1 MAQAE
6 RERALDNDNNNS
18 HVKAVGKEGQGGP
31 LSLLHSNSKKVSF
44 ESLTVDNV
52 FDIEENISNTNES
65 SGSDL
70 SNENGPFCCS
80 NEDISNAEN
89 GPSRPSDNTKALS
102 SVSDFTVET
111 FLNGNRNDEERNTK
125 QNSGSFSDVHYEGS
139 DEREV
144 FSKIDKN
151 DDSYTE
157 ALTDQDKSDDGNIQL
172 TPTSENDNDEVV
184 FSFGQVHTVASPT
197 RQKDKD
203 VVVFSDGPF
212 ELGGSL
218 IPDVSERPTGVRSQV
233 KENHPTA
240 NELDYSRNLG
250 TNDVAESPRASGAGS
265 LPSLSEIVNF
275 SKSAK
280 IFHEQTRTDIAM
292 QNLFRKFGV
301 DDDNIKLLKR
311 KNEKIESSKRDSEIQ
326 RPIASSASPG
336 KLAEKR
342 MKAMKFSGSSSET
355 SKSACKPS
363 ISQVTA
369 ENIQIPSMV
378 QNNLEKSASSAAV
391 APHIIPLVHHIPS
404 FDTMYRPLPLVQHS
418 PQSQPLQYI
427 QSFPYVYSPLSIPQ
441 HCFNL
446 PPGTIQYSNGQYLV
460 PVHPNF
466 LAQPQF
472 AAQLQHQQ
480 AAIAS
485 QITANGEEKPQSVS
499 NMAGNVIVRIGS
511 GVAGEEDKS
520 KNNDNSDSQVSQHEQ
535 VAVVADKGNRELEK
549 GNGDSSDVIPVPCQ
563 DEDMDGEEE
572 KLPVSSTE
580 ASGMTLVDVSGTAQG
595 VKNAIPVIPL
605 PNETQQHIAWLD
617 QVIRQGAIAGYFQPN
632 NASPLS
638 SPTWQEKQAHH
649 PMLTLQNDEKDRH
662 RNPSWFMQPG
672 VNASAIDPQGNG
684 LTSPNIPQSRQE
696 IMSNPVLAAYT
707 RPEQYMRQEPLI
719 CRWTTK
725 SEVSKDDWKQT
736 IVNVCSRQFPNVDQ
750 IVYHIA
756 EDHLSNSGPS
766 TTELHYCRW
775 KDCTRNNVPFKAKYK
790 LVNHIRVHT
799 GEKPFHCSF
808 AGCGKRFARSENLKI
823 HKRTHTGM

>member
-18 HVKAVGKEGQGGP
+18 HIKPVVEEGKGGQ
-31 LSLLHSNSKKVSF
+31 LSLLHSDSKKVSF

-65 SGSDL
+65 PRSDL
-70 SNENGPFCCS
+70 SNENGAFCSS
-80 NEDISNAEN
+80 NEGINDAEN
-89 GPSRPSDNTKALS
+89 GPSRTSDNTKAIS
-102 SVSDFTVET
+102 SITDFTVET
-111 FLNGNRNDEERNTK
+111 FLNGNRNNGERNSRE
-125 QNSGSFSDVHYEGS
+125 NSGSFSDLHYEDA

-151 DDSYTE
+151 DDRYTE
-157 ALTDQDKSDDGNIQL
+157 AIADQDKSDDGNIQL
-172 TPTSENDNDEVV
+172 TPTSEGDNDVD
-184 FSFGQVHTVASPT
+184 FSFGQVQTVASPT
-197 RQKDKD
+197 RQKDKGA
-203 VVVFSDGPF
+203 VVFSDEPF
-212 ELGGSL
+212 QLGDSL
-218 IPDVSERPTGVRSQV
+218 IPDVRERPTDARRQV
-233 KENHPTA
+233 KENHPTT
-240 NELDYSRNLG
+240 NELEYSRNLG
-250 TNDVAESPRASGAGS
+250 TNDVTESPRASGAGT

-292 QNLFRKFGV
+292 QHLFRKFGV
-301 DDDNIKLLKR
+301 DDDNIKMLKR
-311 KNEKIESSKRDSEIQ
+311 KSEKIEASKRESEIQ
-326 RPIASSASPG
+326 RPIVSSESPG
-336 KLAEKR
+336 KIAEKR
-342 MKAMKFSGSSSET
+342 MKAMRFSESSSEASKST
-355 SKSACKPS
+355 SKQSN
-363 ISQVTA
+363 SQATA
-369 ENIQIPSMV
+369 ENMQIPSMM
-378 QNNLEKSASSAAV
+378 QNGLEKSTSAAAV
-391 APHIIPLVHHIPS
+391 APHVIPLVHHIPS

-485 QITANGEEKPQSVS
+485 QINANGEEKLQSIS

-511 GVAGEEDKS
+511 GVVGEEDKS
-520 KNNDNSDSQVSQHEQ
+520 KASDNGDSQVSQNGQE
-535 VAVVADKGNRELEK
+535 AVGADKENRELEK
-549 GNGDSSDVIPVPCQ
+549 GNSDSSDIIPVPCQ
-563 DEDMDGEEE
+563 DDGVDSEAQR
-572 KLPVSSTE
+572 LPVSSTE
-580 ASGMTLVDVSGTAQG
+580 ASGMTLVDVSATAQG

-638 SPTWQEKQAHH
+638 SPTWQEKQGPH

-662 RNPSWFMQPG
+662 RNASWLMQPG
-672 VNASAIDPQGNG
+672 VNASVIDPQGNG
-684 LTSPNIPQSRQE
+684 LTSPNIPHSRQE

-736 IVNVCSRQFPNVDQ
+736 IVNVCSRQFPSVDQ